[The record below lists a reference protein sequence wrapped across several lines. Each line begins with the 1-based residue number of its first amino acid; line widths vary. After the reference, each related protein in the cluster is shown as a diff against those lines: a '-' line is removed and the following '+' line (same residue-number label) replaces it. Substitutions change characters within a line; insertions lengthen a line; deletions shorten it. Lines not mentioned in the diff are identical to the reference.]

1 MDCRGSVDVL
11 VSQMLGIVS
20 RPVGQEQ
27 RRVDHPPARR
37 RSLLDDVAGPVNWT
51 ERVGL
56 GGCDLCS
63 SGLNQPF
70 LACRVVSRQFP
81 SVDRNGSASPGVSRG
96 TAASRHRRTGR
107 HQPGDQA
114 KPMASRLGVGSWYD
128 DPDAISDDPAA
139 DPAGIFGGRSDC
151 HLSALR
157 RGRRG
162 IRRHRFLIALRQRRS
177 RPMPSRSA
185 MPRSTGWFVVRN
197 SFS

>member
-1 MDCRGSVDVL
+1 MDRPGSEDVL
-11 VSQMLGIVS
+11 ASQMLGIVS

-51 ERVGL
+51 ERVALVDATSAHPDSTNRFRLVASYRG
-56 GGCDLCS
+56 S
-63 SGLNQPF
+63 S
-70 LACRVVSRQFP
+70 RVSTATAVPAQVS
-81 SVDRNGSASPGVSRG
+81 SRG

-139 DPAGIFGGRSDC
+139 GPAGIFGGRSDC

-162 IRRHRFLIALRQRRS
+162 IRRHRFLTALRQRRS